1 MRNSLNK
8 NVAKHMNIVK
18 NNTFLCRMWNL
29 LFTFFIETCEINFI
43 CHLFDNVDNAVEIVV
58 YVTNQ
63 GIKLVHINKC
73 AS

>member
-8 NVAKHMNIVK
+8 NVVKPINIVK
-18 NNTFLCRMWNL
+18 NNIFLYRMWNL
-29 LFTFFIETCEINFI
+29 LFVLFIETCEINFI

-58 YVTNQ
+58 YVTKQ
-63 GIKLVHINKC
+63 GIKLVHIIKC